1 MVIVEVM
8 SSDKTLI
15 EIYQYLLYFTVLFFT
30 VLYCTVFFTVLYCTV
45 FTVLVILYHYAL

>member
-30 VLYCTVFFTVLYCTV
+30 VLYCTVF
-45 FTVLVILYHYAL
+45 TVLVILYHYAL